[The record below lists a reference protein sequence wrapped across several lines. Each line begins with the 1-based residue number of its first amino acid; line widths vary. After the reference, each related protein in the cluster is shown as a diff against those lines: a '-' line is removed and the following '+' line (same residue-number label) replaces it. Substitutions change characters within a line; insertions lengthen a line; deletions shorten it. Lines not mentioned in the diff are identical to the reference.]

1 MSDAVTLDIFKKVSR
16 ESGEMRTID
25 SHTNHGLSTNS
36 QEDLMLSTGIDLHRR
51 SIVVCTVD
59 DQGSVIAHQDMNA
72 RPELVTAYFGQWP
85 AQEQRAVVESTTGWY
100 WLCDLLR
107 SLGITVVLAHA
118 KYLKAISY
126 AKVKT
131 DAVDAHT
138 LAQLLRLGYIIPEAY
153 QLPPEY
159 RAMRD
164 LLRQRMVME
173 HKRTNII
180 QRISSILA
188 QFNTRIE
195 VSPSLPGFATFLEQC
210 SLPVEYR
217 MTLLMYHRQCIQATE
232 HRKQL
237 EKYFKAKL
245 RPTSTVQLLMSIPGI
260 GDITGSII
268 AMETGAISRFADAKH
283 YCSYCRLVPGAKDS
297 GRKHAHRSGSKDGN
311 KYLKYAFTEAAI
323 KAMMYYPE
331 IKQFA
336 TRLEER
342 STKAIA
348 RTVVAKELAK
358 ISYYV
363 VTRQQEFRTFKG
375 IAIEKTGLVPV
386 SPCV

>member
-1 MSDAVTLDIFKKVSR
+1 MIY
-16 ESGEMRTID
+16 
-25 SHTNHGLSTNS
+25 
-36 QEDLMLSTGIDLHRR
+36 TGIDLHRR
-51 SIVVCTVD
+51 SMVVCTVD
-59 DQGSVIAHQDMNA
+59 DQGTVISRQAMKA
-72 RPELVTAYFGQWP
+72 RPELAITYFGQWP
-85 AQEQRAVVESTTGWY
+85 AHEQRAVVESTTGWY
-100 WLCDLLR
+100 WLCDLLHALR
-107 SLGITVVLAHA
+107 VPIVLAHA

-138 LAQLLRLGYIIPEAY
+138 LAQLLRLGYIPEAY

-195 VSPSLPGFATFLEQC
+195 ISPSLPGFAPFLEHC
-210 SLPVEYR
+210 SLPIEYY
-217 MTLLMYHRQCIQATE
+217 MTLLMYHRQCMQATE

-245 RPTSTVQLLMSIPGI
+245 RPTPAVQLLMSIPGV

-268 AMETGAISRFADAKH
+268 AMETGDMGRFADAKH

-336 TRLEER
+336 SCLEQR

-348 RTVVAKELAK
+348 RTVVAKELAR

-363 VTRQQEFRTFKG
+363 LTRQQEFKTFKG
-375 IAIEKTGLVPV
+375 IAIEKLRDWPRARKPV
-386 SPCV
+386 RITEGRPAVALSDAAPDTPCPSPV

>member
-1 MSDAVTLDIFKKVSR
+1 
-16 ESGEMRTID
+16 
-25 SHTNHGLSTNS
+25 
-36 QEDLMLSTGIDLHRR
+36 MLYTGIDLHRR

-59 DQGSVIAHQDMNA
+59 ESGTIIDRRSMKTQ
-72 RPELVTAYFGQWP
+72 PELVIMYFRQWTV
-85 AQEQRAVVESTTGWY
+85 EHHAVVESTTGWY

-107 SLGITVVLAHA
+107 SLGVTIILAHA

-131 DAVDAHT
+131 DAVDAQT
-138 LAQLLRLGYIIPEAY
+138 LAQLLRMGYIPEAH

-180 QRISSILA
+180 QRVASIMA
-188 QFNTRIE
+188 QFNRRVE
-195 VSPSLPGFATFLEQC
+195 VSPSATGFATFLSGC
-210 SLPVEYR
+210 DLPLEYR
-217 MTLLMYHRQCIQATE
+217 MTLLMYHQQCLQATE

-237 EKYFKAKL
+237 EKYFKTQL
-245 RPTSTVQLLMSIPGI
+245 RPTPTLQLLMSIPGL
-260 GDITGSII
+260 GEITGAII
-268 AMETGAISRFADAKH
+268 AMETGDIHRFADAKH
-283 YCSYCRLVPGAKDS
+283 YCSYCRLVPGSKDS
-297 GRKHAHRSGSKDGN
+297 GGKHRHRSGSKDGN
-311 KYLKYAFTEAAI
+311 KYLKYAFTETAI

-331 IKQFA
+331 IKEFA
-336 TRLEER
+336 VRLEQR

-358 ISYYV
+358 ITYYV
-363 VTRQQEFRTFKG
+363 LTRKQEFKTFKG
-375 IAIEKTGLVPV
+375 IAIEKLRDWPRARKPV
-386 SPCV
+386 RITEEEPASVMSVA

>member
-1 MSDAVTLDIFKKVSR
+1 MIDRQSNSYSTQELTGGIMLY
-16 ESGEMRTID
+16 SGV
-25 SHTNHGLSTNS
+25 
-36 QEDLMLSTGIDLHRR
+36 DLHRR
-51 SIVVCTVD
+51 LIVVCTVD
-59 DQGSVIAHQDMNA
+59 DNGSVIARSRMKTDPA
-72 RPELVTAYFGQWP
+72 LVSEYFRRWP
-85 AQEQRAVVESTTGWY
+85 DQHRAVVECTTGWY
-100 WLCDLLR
+100 WFCDLLR
-107 SLGITVVLAHA
+107 SLGVDVVLAHA

-131 DAVDAHT
+131 DAVDALT
-138 LAQLLRLGYIIPEAY
+138 LAQLLRMGYIPEAH

-180 QRISSILA
+180 QRVTSILA
-188 QFNTRIE
+188 QFNITDLPL
-195 VSPSLPGFATFLEQC
+195 SPYQLGFADFLNQC
-210 SLPVEYR
+210 QIPEEYR
-217 MTLLMYHRQCIQATE
+217 MTLMLYHQQCLQVTE

-237 EKYFKAKL
+237 EKHFKAHL
-245 RPTSTVQLLMSIPGI
+245 RPTPAVQLLMSLPGI

-268 AMETGAISRFADAKH
+268 AMETGDIHRFADDKH

-297 GRKHAHRSGSKDGN
+297 GGKHSHRSGSKDGN
-311 KYLKYAFTEAAI
+311 QYLKYAFTESAI
-323 KAMMYYPE
+323 KAMRFYPE
-331 IKQFA
+331 IKHFA
-336 TRLEER
+336 SRLERR

-363 VTRQQEFRTFKG
+363 LSRQQEFKTFKG
-375 IAIEKTGLVPV
+375 IEINKLRNWPRARKPVRLTGGL
-386 SPCV
+386 

>member
-1 MSDAVTLDIFKKVSR
+1 MYY
-16 ESGEMRTID
+16 
-25 SHTNHGLSTNS
+25 
-36 QEDLMLSTGIDLHRR
+36 TGIDLHRR
-51 SIVVCTVD
+51 SIALCTVD
-59 DQGSVIAHQDMNA
+59 ENGTVVEHRTMKT
-72 RPELVTAYFGQWP
+72 RPELVTAYFQQWP
-85 AQEQRAVVESTTGWY
+85 DHEHRAVVECTTGWY

-107 SLGITVVLAHA
+107 SLGITIVLAHA

-131 DAVDAHT
+131 DAVDAET
-138 LAQLLRLGYIIPEAY
+138 LAQLLRMGYIPEAH

-188 QFNTRIE
+188 QFNVTRIE
-195 VSPSLPGFATFLEQC
+195 VSPSVPGFATFLGSC
-210 SLPVEYR
+210 SLPTEYR
-217 MTLLMYHRQCIQATE
+217 MTLLMYHQQCIQATE

-237 EKYFKAKL
+237 EKYFKGKL
-245 RPTSTVQLLMSIPGI
+245 RPTPALQLLMSIPGL
-260 GDITGSII
+260 GEITGAVV
-268 AMETGAISRFADAKH
+268 AMESGDMHRFADHKH
-283 YCSYCRLVPGAKDS
+283 FESYCRLVPGSKDS
-297 GRKHAHRSGSKDGN
+297 GGKHAHRSGSKDGN

-336 TRLEER
+336 QRLEER
-342 STKAIA
+342 SSKAIA

-358 ISYYV
+358 IAYYV
-363 VTRQQEFRTFKG
+363 LTRKQEFKTFKG
-375 IAIEKTGLVPV
+375 ITIEKIRDWPRARKPV
-386 SPCV
+386 RITEEEPASAMSVV

>member
-1 MSDAVTLDIFKKVSR
+1 MYY
-16 ESGEMRTID
+16 
-25 SHTNHGLSTNS
+25 
-36 QEDLMLSTGIDLHRR
+36 TGIDLHRR

-59 DQGSVIAHQDMNA
+59 EQGIVLDRRTMKAC
-72 RPELVTAYFGQWP
+72 PELVTAYFSRWP
-85 AQEQRAVVESTTGWY
+85 AADHQAVVECTSGWY
-100 WLCDLLR
+100 WVCDLLHA
-107 SLGITVVLAHA
+107 LGVTILLAHA

-131 DAVDAHT
+131 DAVDAET
-138 LAQLLRLGYIIPEAY
+138 LAQLLRMGYIPEAY

-188 QFNTRIE
+188 QFNTPPLTA
-195 VSPSLPGFATFLEQC
+195 SPSAPAFATFLQQC
-210 SLPVEYR
+210 GLPLEYR
-217 MTLLMYHRQCIQATE
+217 MTLLMYHQQCLQATD

-237 EKYFKAKL
+237 EKYFKTKL
-245 RPTSTVQLLMSIPGI
+245 RPTPAVQLLMSIPGI
-260 GDITGSII
+260 GEITGSII
-268 AMETGAISRFADAKH
+268 AMETGDIGRFADAKH
-283 YCSYCRLVPGAKDS
+283 YCSYCRLVPGSKDS
-297 GRKHAHRSGSKDGN
+297 GGKHLHRSGSKDGN

-323 KAMMYYPE
+323 KAMMYYPD

-336 TRLEER
+336 DTLQQR

-363 VTRQQEFRTFKG
+363 LTRHQEFRTFKG
-375 IAIEKTGLVPV
+375 ITIEKLRDWPRARKPV
-386 SPCV
+386 RLTEERAEQALSVA

>member
-1 MSDAVTLDIFKKVSR
+1 
-16 ESGEMRTID
+16 
-25 SHTNHGLSTNS
+25 
-36 QEDLMLSTGIDLHRR
+36 MLYSGIDLHRR
-51 SIVVCTVD
+51 TIVVCTVD
-59 DQGSVIAHQDMNA
+59 DQGSVIIRQTMKT
-72 RPELVTAYFGQWP
+72 RPELVMSYFGQWP
-85 AQEQRAVVESTTGWY
+85 AQDQRAVVESTTGWY
-100 WLCDLLR
+100 WLCDLLH
-107 SLGITVVLAHA
+107 SPGITIVLAHA

-138 LAQLLRLGYIIPEAY
+138 LAQLLRLGYIPEAY
-153 QLPPEY
+153 QLSPEY

-164 LLRQRMVME
+164 LLRQRMAME

-188 QFNTRIE
+188 QFNNRLE
-195 VSPSLPGFATFLEQC
+195 VSPSVAGFATFLEHC
-210 SLPVEYR
+210 DLPIEYH
-217 MTLLMYHRQCIQATE
+217 MTLLMYHRQCTQATE

-245 RPTSTVQLLMSIPGI
+245 RPTPAVQLLMSIPGV

-268 AMETGAISRFADAKH
+268 AMETGDIGRFADAKH

-297 GRKHAHRSGSKDGN
+297 GRKRAQRSGSKDGN
-311 KYLKYAFTEAAI
+311 KYLTYAFTEAAI
-323 KAMMYYPE
+323 NAMMYYPE

-358 ISYYV
+358 ITYYV
-363 VTRQQEFRTFKG
+363 LTRHQQFRTFKG
-375 IAIEKTGLVPV
+375 VAIEKLRDWPRARKPV
-386 SPCV
+386 RITEGRPPVAMSDATPESTCPSPV